1 MNKKGDIHIYMY
13 LMCQGC
19 FHGVLAIKHWP
30 LSFAAEK
37 SQSQVLG
44 SVVLLLLI
52 VLLVLLCTGRRSSP
66 SKTKSLTSLRSKTP
80 ERKWRWDIFAMRLSL
95 YERAIMYVP
104 CQRWGEEEVTEQKA
118 LGPENFR

>member
-1 MNKKGDIHIYMY
+1 MY
-13 LMCQGC
+13 QQSNIDQMQM
-19 FHGVLAIKHWP
+19 
-30 LSFAAEK
+30 SFASKK

-80 ERKWRWDIFAMRLSL
+80 ERKWRWDIFAVRLYL
-95 YERAIMYVP
+95 CGRAIMYVS